1 MSESGSVEDFP
12 NCGGAMTR
20 VPTPPPWRRVWRWF
34 NYGARPRGQVDYE
47 CPACGH
53 GVSMTSYYVV
63 CGHWTSRGR
72 RLRGRI
78 SHLRSRRTLEP
89 TPRFY
94 AIVAV
99 VGIGGGRLVS
109 WVTGRPQARWQ
120 VPVAALAASWLFME
134 SSVFWGQ
141 PPGSDREA

>member
-1 MSESGSVEDFP
+1 
-12 NCGGAMTR
+12 MTR
-20 VPTPPPWRRVWRWF
+20 VEDPAPTRRLWHWF
-34 NYGARPRGQVDYE
+34 TYGVRPRGQVDYE

-53 GVSMTSYYVV
+53 GVSMSSYSVV
-63 CGHWTSRGR
+63 GGHWTSRGR

-78 SHLRSRRTLEP
+78 SHLRSRRTLEA

-99 VGIGGGRLVS
+99 VGIGGGRLAS

-120 VPVAALAASWLFME
+120 VPVAALAASWLTME
-134 SSVFWGQ
+134 SSGLWGES
-141 PPGSDREA
+141 PEGDEEPAPAVG